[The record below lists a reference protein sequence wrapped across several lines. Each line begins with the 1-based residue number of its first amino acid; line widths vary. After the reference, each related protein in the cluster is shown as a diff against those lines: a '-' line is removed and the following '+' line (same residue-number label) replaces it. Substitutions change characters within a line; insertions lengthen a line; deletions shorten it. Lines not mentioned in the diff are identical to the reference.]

1 MTYSQTTKTLKVQT
15 LLTPM
20 GEIERP
26 RPMTQYFSY
35 LVTMRSRDQ
44 ELLTCR
50 AWSSDFNVGIG
61 GLPLPARTIIS
72 VTTNGHLL
80 RNGGVSHSSR

>member
-35 LVTMRSRDQ
+35 YEKQGS
-44 ELLTCR
+44 
-50 AWSSDFNVGIG
+50 
-61 GLPLPARTIIS
+61 
-72 VTTNGHLL
+72 
-80 RNGGVSHSSR
+80 GVVDVPRLE

>member
-1 MTYSQTTKTLKVQT
+1 
-15 LLTPM
+15 M

-61 GLPLPARTIIS
+61 GLPLPARIII
-72 VTTNGHLL
+72 L
-80 RNGGVSHSSR
+80 RRRMATYCATEASLILQDELDSIQSL